1 MELNRKQSDGDNSP
15 RQVDVNSTA
24 VPSIP
29 SWRIQQTSPKLG
41 ASEKVT
47 QFTCR
52 KLASIIHN
60 DDSYDDIRRSFDL
73 VFFLVRN
80 LLSEDKQFRGRLAS
94 EDEYQSN
101 VKDFNE
107 DNFVQLLKDA
117 AKKKKWDDL
126 FHHSTSHLHLI
137 RTP

>member
-1 MELNRKQSDGDNSP
+1 MARE
-15 RQVDVNSTA
+15 VDVNSTA

-29 SWRIQQTSPKLG
+29 PWRIQQLETSPKLC
-41 ASEKVT
+41 ASEEAI
-47 QFTCR
+47 QYACR

-117 AKKKKWDDL
+117 AKKKNWDDL